1 MILKKK
7 KKESSTKIAKL
18 SYAIC
23 PSLLKYMDKWKW
35 KKKVGHFF
43 VPLLNQKF
51 LVWKEKDRP
60 IHKDGEIRGIKSVNA
75 TIQNI
80 T

>member
-1 MILKKK
+1 
-7 KKESSTKIAKL
+7 
-18 SYAIC
+18 
-23 PSLLKYMDKWKW
+23 MDKWKW
-35 KKKVGHFF
+35 KKKKKVGHFF
-43 VPLLNQKF
+43 APLLNQNF

>member
-1 MILKKK
+1 MN
-7 KKESSTKIAKL
+7 
-18 SYAIC
+18 
-23 PSLLKYMDKWKW
+23 KWKW
-35 KKKVGHFF
+35 KKKKLATFA
-43 VPLLNQKF
+43 PLLNQKF